1 MKVTALKAAAREEDE
16 ESDEEAGAASKHRKL
31 GWGGNYVEISMLLP
45 IPFFSEMGFI
55 TIR

>member
-1 MKVTALKAAAREEDE
+1 VKVTALKAAAREEDE